1 MKASSVLKLFFDRVS
16 AIVSSDRSN
25 AYGDPVLNHMRIA
38 DLWNVW
44 LKNRTWGPEITPY
57 DASMMM
63 GLVKFARCQHKP
75 STSNHEDIAG
85 YASVSDFI
93 YEGLKRDIA
102 EHERSQGTP
111 TQDTKKQNV
120 QPHIHYRDG
129 SASQKKS

>member
-1 MKASSVLKLFFDRVS
+1 MKASSVLKLFFDRVR

-25 AYGDPVLNHMRIA
+25 AYGDPVLNHMRIP
-38 DLWNVW
+38 DLWIVW
-44 LKNRTWGPEITPY
+44 LKNSTWGPEITPY

-93 YEGLKRDIA
+93 YEGLKKDV
-102 EHERSQGTP
+102 EEYERSQGTTP
-111 TQDTKKQNV
+111 QDTKKQDV